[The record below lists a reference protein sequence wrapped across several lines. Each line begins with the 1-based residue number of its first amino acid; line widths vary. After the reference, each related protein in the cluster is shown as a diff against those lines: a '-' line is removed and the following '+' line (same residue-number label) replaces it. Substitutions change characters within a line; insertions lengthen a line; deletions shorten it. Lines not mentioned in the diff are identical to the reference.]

1 MNLIKIPTVEFAC
14 DPFTAI
20 AELHVAKYSF
30 QSQWIEEGITKP
42 PSHALEVS

>member
-1 MNLIKIPTVEFAC
+1 MPTIEFAS

-20 AELHVAKYSF
+20 PELHVARYSF

-42 PSHALEVS
+42 PSLAPEAS